1 MIGWL
6 PRKILGQSFAGYFFG
21 NVKTHQNIEHN
32 LGFGEVGGR
41 RLDEDVFGVEAD
53 LGVIAVDDGRH
64 GQDDAVRIVDD
75 RVDGA
80 VLDDGQICFQV
91 AVSLEVWNK
100 RVGAN
105 VIVYWPKVRIWAA
118 EQQLQELRCVSN
130 FSSSPNNSKP
140 KFNRLGIYLNVVTK
154 TTETLKKLR
163 VESEVD
169 P

>member
-1 MIGWL
+1 M
-6 PRKILGQSFAGYFFG
+6 
-21 NVKTHQNIEHN
+21 
-32 LGFGEVGGR
+32 
-41 RLDEDVFGVEAD
+41 
-53 LGVIAVDDGRH
+53 IAVDNGRH

-80 VLDDGQICFQV
+80 VLDDGQISFQV

-140 KFNRLGIYLNVVTK
+140 NFKSTWHLFERGYQTYRDSGESNRDYKTK
-154 TTETLKKLR
+154 GR
-163 VESEVD
+163 V
-169 P
+169 